1 MALDFI
7 VVGLGIAILSIYLTI
22 LFFLLEIRTR
32 ISGKVKTAF
41 TLLVT
46 GIIVLI
52 LGRLENIFFVSDL
65 ITIPYFRDVM
75 SFLFSILLFL
85 AVYIIYKSI
94 VGVTDAV
101 SPTASRIKIRE
112 RLSGY
117 KNKERKIEAWFQDY
131 KKRLRKNVKY

>member
-22 LFFLLEIRTR
+22 LFFLLEIRTL
-32 ISGKVKTAF
+32 ITGKVKTAF
-41 TLLVT
+41 TLLAV
-46 GIIVLI
+46 GMIILI
-52 LGRLENIFFVSDL
+52 LRRLEYIFFTADL
-65 ITIPYFRDVM
+65 ITIPYFRDIM

-94 VGVTDAV
+94 TGITDAV
-101 SPTASRIKIRE
+101 SSTASRVRVKE